1 MDVDFEENEQF
12 LFPVRI
18 SIRGVDRHHLLRD
31 VIACI
36 TEQQNLS
43 ISKLVTETKDRIV
56 ETMVDFEV
64 HSAEELYQ
72 AIDNIAKIAN
82 VDEVARVDIE

>member
-1 MDVDFEENEQF
+1 M
-12 LFPVRI
+12 RI
-18 SIRGVDRHHLLRD
+18 CIRGVDRFHLLTD
-31 VIACI
+31 VVACI

-56 ETMVDFEV
+56 ETIVDFQV
-64 HSAEELYQ
+64 HSAKELQ
-72 AIDNIAKIAN
+72 HAIDSIEHINN